1 MDLEIGLG
9 LWHNGGVFSIHP
21 ETETETAMSK
31 LKKSEEMTRPSAPK
45 TMEEMREMMGEIWA
59 LLFEERRVRLE
70 SDRRH
75 AKALEESDRRH
86 AEALKEADERRAE
99 SDRRHAEAMKE
110 SDRRHAEALEE
121 SDRRHA
127 EADKRQAEADKRHA
141 EYVRR
146 SEVSMTRLE
155 RTVEG
160 IGKRTGDFMENTG
173 HILEQE
179 VVGKVRRKGGLG
191 PVKGKV
197 MGPLKGEGE
206 YDGVVVNGEA
216 ALVLEVKRNLLLK
229 DVREF
234 LERRLPRF
242 AEDFPNLA
250 AGRKVYGALAFEL
263 EGDKGQAAELARENG
278 LLLVQ
283 VGARKRMTV
292 LNPDP
297 AGLRPIAG

>member
-1 MDLEIGLG
+1 MGAFF
-9 LWHNGGVFSIHP
+9 HSPRN
-21 ETETETAMSK
+21 ETRMSK
-31 LKKSEEMTRPSAPK
+31 LKKSEEMTRPPAPK

-70 SDRRH
+70 SDKRH

-110 SDRRHAEALEE
+110 SDRRHAKALKEADERHAE
-121 SDRRHA
+121 SDRRQAEADRRQA

-141 EYVRR
+141 EYVRQ
-146 SEVSMTRLE
+146 SAADMTRL
-155 RTVEG
+155 RNTVEG
-160 IGKRTGDFMENTG
+160 IGKRTGDFMDNTG

-242 AEDFPNLA
+242 AEDFPDLA

-263 EGDKGQAAELARENG
+263 EGDGGQAAELARENG

-297 AGLRPIAG
+297 AELRPIAG

>member
-1 MDLEIGLG
+1 
-9 LWHNGGVFSIHP
+9 
-21 ETETETAMSK
+21 MSK
-31 LKKSEEMTRPSAPK
+31 LKKSEEMTRPPAPK

-86 AEALKEADERRAE
+86 AEALKEADERRSE

-110 SDRRHAEALEE
+110 SDRRHAEALKESDKLRAE

-127 EADKRQAEADKRHA
+127 EALKESDKRQAEADKRHA
-141 EYVRR
+141 EYVRQ
-146 SEVSMTRLE
+146 SEVNLTRLE

-160 IGKRTGDFMENTG
+160 IGKRTGDFMDNTG
-173 HILEQE
+173 HILERD
-179 VVGKVRRKGGLG
+179 VVDKMKRKGGIG
-191 PVKGKV
+191 PVKGEV
-197 MGPLKGEGE
+197 YGPLKKRGE

-234 LERRLPRF
+234 LGRRLPRF
-242 AEDFPNLA
+242 AEDFPDLA

-297 AGLRPIAG
+297 AELRPIAG